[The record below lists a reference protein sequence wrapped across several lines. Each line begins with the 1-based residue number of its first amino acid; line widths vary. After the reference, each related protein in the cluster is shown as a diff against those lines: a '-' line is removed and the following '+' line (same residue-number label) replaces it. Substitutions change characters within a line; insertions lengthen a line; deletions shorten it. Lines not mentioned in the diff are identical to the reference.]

1 MPAETPRPRNDTP
14 PNKLGYE
21 ERKAEL
27 SRRIGENTER
37 QVPPAAQ
44 EYIDAFSAP
53 IIGIKDQSP
62 FLERATL
69 AIDAMESLGNDVTEL
84 KEQLELQSVINLTP
98 SLRYLS
104 SMARAMLTNMV
115 RSTLLLWLQLII
127 TRHWAGV
134 FQK

>member
-1 MPAETPRPRNDTP
+1 
-14 PNKLGYE
+14 
-21 ERKAEL
+21 
-27 SRRIGENTER
+27 
-37 QVPPAAQ
+37 
-44 EYIDAFSAP
+44 
-53 IIGIKDQSP
+53 
-62 FLERATL
+62 
-69 AIDAMESLGNDVTEL
+69 MESLGNDVTEL